1 MNNITTLFLFVAAY
15 LFCSTTLA
23 TPVAQNFDFLF
34 DDYGTAPVAA
44 AATINNNNNN
54 IPNPNLPQD
63 FFGIEGGGLLQQQ
76 ELAGEENG
84 NDASPPPPPFLTGDD
99 ATKNYLQAQVPS
111 LDTFSNFGGGCPSS
125 DLYCCRGGSG
135 TTDSLITD
143 EAFDEKC
150 IPCMFF
156 FFLKKTLP
164 ACLPITNTITYDFTI
179 CLPALKRKAASPS
192 LSSLSPALLLWL
204 GLWLI
209 SKSFQ

>member
-1 MNNITTLFLFVAAY
+1 MNNITTTLFLFVAAY
-15 LFCSTTLA
+15 LFCSTTVA

-34 DDYGTAPVAA
+34 DDYGGTAAVAA
-44 AATINNNNNN
+44 AATINDNDNNNNN
-54 IPNPNLPQD
+54 IPNSNLPQD
-63 FFGIEGGGLLQQQ
+63 FFGIEGGGGLVQQQ

-84 NDASPPPPPFLTGDD
+84 NDASAPPPFLTGDD

-135 TTDSLITD
+135 STDSLITD

-156 FFLKKTLP
+156 FLKNF
-164 ACLPITNTITYDFTI
+164 ACLPTNYQYHSLHMI
-179 CLPALKRKAASPS
+179 LQAARPPALKKKGAASPS
-192 LSSLSPALLLWL
+192 LSSALLLWL
-204 GLWLI
+204 
-209 SKSFQ
+209 